1 MSSFL
6 SFPKRKKIEKTMSM
20 LRRKF
25 LIPKTSMLWISI
37 FLILVP
43 ASSWS
48 TLLKNQPEKVT
59 LANGLTLIYQKDDSS
74 ATSVVQILI
83 QGGKSREPR
92 GMEGLALLT
101 TRLCLELPD
110 QTVLERMMIQAT
122 RTTMIC
128 REDFSIVKISCL
140 SENLEEAI
148 KLSTQIFREP
158 LFSGLRIDRIK
169 EMMGH
174 QRKQQDDEPINTAH
188 NEALD
193 RLFNETSY
201 AGPAYGSEESLKKIK
216 KQDIE
221 SFYHD
226 AFRAGNMIVAI
237 STDLDKDKALG
248 ILQPYFMEFAEGKF
262 HETEPIS
269 LPPIEEKNSF
279 IEKDSQQ
286 SLVYMA
292 FPLPNISPRN
302 FILAT
307 MIQNLL
313 GRGIG
318 SKLWPLRTEKKLAY
332 NVNARAFSMKGG
344 GILEAYLE
352 TGRAKTQIAIQEL
365 KKTIQDLYENGI
377 SAGDLD
383 ITKAHSQGAAL
394 RENETKDEKT
404 YSMATMEALGL
415 GYDFLIRIASEIE
428 ATTLEEFN
436 TFIRDVLDPEK
447 AVEIVIGPREL
458 DSAAIRLP

>member
-1 MSSFL
+1 
-6 SFPKRKKIEKTMSM
+6 M

-25 LIPKTSMLWISI
+25 LIPKISMLLIPI

-43 ASSWS
+43 VSSWA

-83 QGGKSREPR
+83 QGGKSQEPK
-92 GMEGLALLT
+92 GMGGLALLT

-110 QTVLERMMIQAT
+110 QTLLERMMSQAT
-122 RTTMIC
+122 RTSMFC
-128 REDFSIVKISCL
+128 REDFSIAKISCL

-148 KLSTQIFREP
+148 KLSTQIFLKP

-169 EMMGH
+169 EMMDH
-174 QRKQQDDEPINTAH
+174 QRKRQDDEPINTAH
-188 NEALD
+188 NAALD
-193 RLFNETSY
+193 MMFDETSY
-201 AGPAYGSEESLKKIK
+201 AGSAYGSEESLKKIK

-226 AFRAGNMIVAI
+226 AFRAGNMIVVI
-237 STDLDKDKALG
+237 STDLDKDRAFS
-248 ILQPYFMEFAEGKF
+248 ILQPYFDEFAEGKSI
-262 HETEPIS
+262 ESVPIS
-269 LPPIEEKNSF
+269 LPPLEEKSRF
-279 IEKDSQQ
+279 IEKDNQQ

-292 FPLPNISPRN
+292 FPLPSISARN
-302 FILAT
+302 YILAT
-307 MIQNLL
+307 MLQNLL

-332 NVNARAFSMKGG
+332 IVNARAFTMKEG

-352 TGRAKTQIAIQEL
+352 TDQTKTKVTIQEL

-377 SAGDLD
+377 SAEDLD

-404 YSMATMEALGL
+404 YSMAAMEALGL
-415 GYDFLIRIASEIE
+415 GYDFLARIVSEIE
-428 ATTLEEFN
+428 VTTLEEFN
-436 TFIRDVLDPEK
+436 AFIRDVLDPEK
-447 AVEIVIGPREL
+447 AVEIVIGPGE
-458 DSAAIRLP
+458 SE